1 MTTPTPN
8 KPNKKLFYND
18 LMRVFE
24 IITEICEAHT
34 GTDGLYLESSL
45 LIKKLYDWNNY
56 IKNDTN
62 FNRNIETLSRC
73 RNPMSFSRMSAT
85 MKITCNRCGRQ
96 VVNLEAHQKR
106 DICVDIEK
114 EKKFSNQFKTDGS
127 IIKMT
132 IAIRIIR
139 DFYRKYKTRSGAG
152 I

>member
-1 MTTPTPN
+1 MTTP

-73 RNPMSFSRMSAT
+73 RNPISYPRMRAA
-85 MKITCNRCGRQ
+85 MQYTCNRCGRQ
-96 VVNLEAHQKR
+96 VVNLQAHQKR
-106 DICVDIEK
+106 DICIDIEN
-114 EKKFSNQFKTDGS
+114 EKKFSNQFKTDS
-127 IIKMT
+127 SVIKTT
-132 IAIRIIR
+132 IASRIIR
-139 DFYRKYKTRSGAG
+139 EFYSKYIKTRSGNG
-152 I
+152 S